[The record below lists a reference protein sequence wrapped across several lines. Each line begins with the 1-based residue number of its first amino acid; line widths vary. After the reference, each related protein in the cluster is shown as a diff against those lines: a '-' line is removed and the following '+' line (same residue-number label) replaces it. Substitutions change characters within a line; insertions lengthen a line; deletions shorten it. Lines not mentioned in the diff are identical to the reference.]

1 MNIFLG
7 GMWTVMGLE
16 ENPILKSSLLTDL
29 STHYDYFVPSV
40 VLRWAI
46 QKNVTVIPRSSNK
59 NHLAQNLR
67 ALDTKISDVDIAE
80 IDSMATIL
88 DDVLQDAGGLANGN
102 EANRNE
108 ADGNEATFL
117 NDVLQN
123 IGSEADGNEADD
135 LTEELLNK
143 DLTKLDDFHKT
154 ASHVS
159 GEEQLSSE
167 SLRISV
173 NKRRNDEKDTV
184 QQNQQKDTEV
194 KLKQDGS
201 KNAEQASSDEL
212 KQDLKSL
219 DSKVQPNTEL

>member
-1 MNIFLG
+1 
-7 GMWTVMGLE
+7 MGLE
-16 ENPILKSSLLTDL
+16 ENPILKSSLLTDI

-67 ALDTKISDVDIAE
+67 ALDTKISDVDIEE

-88 DDVLQDAGGLANGN
+88 DDILQDVGSEANGN
-102 EANRNE
+102 EGNRNE
-108 ADGNEATFL
+108 ADGNEATIL
-117 NDVLQN
+117 NEVLQD
-123 IGSEADGNEADD
+123 IGSEADENEADE
-135 LTEELLNK
+135 LTEEGLNK

-159 GEEQLSSE
+159 GEEQRNSE
-167 SLRISV
+167 SLRTSA
-173 NKRRNDEKDTV
+173 NKRRSDKKDTS
-184 QQNQQKDTEV
+184 QHDQQKDTEV

-201 KNAEQASSDEL
+201 NNAERTSSDEL
-212 KQDLKSL
+212 KQNFKSL
-219 DSKVQPNTEL
+219 DSEVQHNTEL